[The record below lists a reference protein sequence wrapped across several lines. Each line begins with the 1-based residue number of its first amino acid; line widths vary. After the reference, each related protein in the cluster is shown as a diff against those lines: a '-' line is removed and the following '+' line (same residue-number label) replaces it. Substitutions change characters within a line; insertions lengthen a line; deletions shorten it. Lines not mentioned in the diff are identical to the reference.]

1 MLAADDSHNGVMTTP
16 QNINKNRRLQRSRDN
31 RWVAGVLG
39 GFADY
44 FGWNANVLRLLFF
57 ISFILPG
64 SQLLLYLIAWIIMP
78 NE

>member
-1 MLAADDSHNGVMTTP
+1 MLAAHDSHNGVMTTP

>member
-1 MLAADDSHNGVMTTP
+1 MTTP